1 MSFRGSATHPKDASG
16 PLGNIP
22 VGCAYPTGTYT
33 WVPKIP
39 RLRSRPEGVTN
50 ATARDI
56 RQRPE
61 IFGFGNNYG

>member
-1 MSFRGSATHPKDASG
+1 
-16 PLGNIP
+16 LGNIP